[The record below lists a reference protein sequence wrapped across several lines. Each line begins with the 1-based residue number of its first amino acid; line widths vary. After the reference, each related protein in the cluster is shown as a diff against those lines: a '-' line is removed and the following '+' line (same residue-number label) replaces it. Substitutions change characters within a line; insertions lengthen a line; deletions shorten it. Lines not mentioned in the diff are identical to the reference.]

1 MLVLIRLPF
10 KLIGVA
16 LGLVKLAIKI
26 AFLPLKIVLVILR
39 KLIGVALGL
48 VKLVI
53 KIAFLPLKIVLAFLR
68 KLLGGGKDKG
78 E

>member
-1 MLVLIRLPF
+1 MLTLIRLPF

-16 LGLVKLAIKI
+16 LGLVKLVIKI
-26 AFLPLKIVLVILR
+26 TFLPLKIM
-39 KLIGVALGL
+39 
-48 VKLVI
+48 
-53 KIAFLPLKIVLAFLR
+53 LAFLR